1 MLAQRTG
8 SAADAVRA
16 VEVLEPIMLADPGRE
31 DGPMLGMHLA
41 SADRIAG
48 DAARAASRYVLL
60 LEAHPESVPLR
71 NNYASLLQND
81 MGDAGAARAEAAR
94 ALGLARAQGVP
105 AGGCAT
111 VAHTLAA
118 ACRAD
123 GDPGEAESVLRSAI
137 KEFGWTPELAIEL
150 GEILAE
156 QGDAGGAR
164 DVLRALME
172 PREAGRLPADLRAR
186 AMRLLGELAGLSMGE
201 TVGESPAP

>member
-1 MLAQRTG
+1 M
-8 SAADAVRA
+8 
-16 VEVLEPIMLADPGRE
+16 
-31 DGPMLGMHLA
+31 
-41 SADRIAG
+41 
-48 DAARAASRYVLL
+48 
-60 LEAHPESVPLR
+60 
-71 NNYASLLQND
+71 
-81 MGDAGAARAEAAR
+81 
-94 ALGLARAQGVP
+94 
-105 AGGCAT
+105 
-111 VAHTLAA
+111 
-118 ACRAD
+118 
-123 GDPGEAESVLRSAI
+123 LRSAI